1 MAHTL
6 FYSHDGY
13 GLGHVRRNSLIA
25 DALLDADPTN
35 EVTIVT
41 GVAQRPRW
49 LTDPRINVVRVPP
62 LLKDG
67 DGAYRNPG
75 MTFEQAIRDRALAFR
90 ATVERARPDV
100 VVVDRH
106 PYGTGGEL
114 LLGLTLAKEQGA
126 RLVLGLRDVIDEPAA
141 VRAEL
146 AGEGWRDVARIF
158 DEILVYG
165 EKALCDHEAEY
176 GVPMRP
182 TYCGWVC
189 PPAPRARPTR
199 PRLVISAGGGGDGDA
214 VYELGLQALRMRP
227 DWEGCVIAGP
237 YAANVPTDVV
247 HDRRISIVRNATD
260 CVDELSRASAC
271 LQMAGYNSTA
281 EAIACGL
288 RPILVPRRSPRR
300 EQAIRAL
307 RLASLGLADAVDEHA
322 HPSEVAWLLDRPRL
336 LPLGAAT
343 AAGVRLDG
351 AARAARHI
359 QALGTRVSI
368 NLTQRRPME
377 VLVP

>member
-1 MAHTL
+1 M
-6 FYSHDGY
+6 
-13 GLGHVRRNSLIA
+13 
-25 DALLDADPTN
+25 
-35 EVTIVT
+35 
-41 GVAQRPRW
+41 
-49 LTDPRINVVRVPP
+49 VRVPP

-75 MTFEQAIRDRALAFR
+75 MTFEAAIRDRALAFR
-90 ATVERARPDV
+90 AAVERVRPDV

-114 LLGLTLAKEQGA
+114 LLGLTVAKEQGGPGWCWGCATSSTSPRPSGRSSPA
-126 RLVLGLRDVIDEPAA
+126 RAGATSPASSTRSSSTARRPCATTRPSTGL
-141 VRAEL
+141 
-146 AGEGWRDVARIF
+146 
-158 DEILVYG
+158 
-165 EKALCDHEAEY
+165 
-176 GVPMRP
+176 PMRP
-182 TYCGWVC
+182 TYAAGS
-189 PPAPRARPTR
+189 ARPPPEPGPPGR
-199 PRLVISAGGGGDGDA
+199 ASSSAPAAAAYGDA
-214 VYELGLQALRMRP
+214 VTALGLQALRLRTE
-227 DWEGCVIAGP
+227 WEGCVIAGP

-260 CVDELSRASAC
+260 CLDELSRASAS

-359 QALGTRVSI
+359 QALGARVSI
-368 NLTQRRPME
+368 NLRQRRPMQ

>member
-1 MAHTL
+1 VVNVL

-25 DALLDADPTN
+25 DALLEADPTN

-41 GVAQRPRW
+41 GLARRPRW
-49 LTDPRINVVRVPP
+49 LTDARIRVVNVPP
-62 LLKDG
+62 LLKDH

-75 MTFEQAIRDRALAFR
+75 MTFEDAIRDRALAFR
-90 ATVERARPDV
+90 AAVERTRPDV

-114 LLGLTLAKEQGA
+114 LLGLNVAKDLGA
-126 RLVLGLRDVIDEPAA
+126 RLILGLRDVIDEPAA

-146 AGEGWRDVARIF
+146 AGEGWRDVARVF

-165 EKALCDHEAEY
+165 EKSLCDQEAEY
-176 GVPMRP
+176 GLPLRP

-189 PPAPRARPTR
+189 PPVTRARPTR
-199 PRLVISAGGGGDGDA
+199 ARLVISAGGGGDGDA
-214 VYELGLQALRMRP
+214 VYQLGLHALRLRP
-227 DWEGCVIAGP
+227 QWEGCVVAGP
-237 YAANVPTDVV
+237 YAANVPTDLVR
-247 HDRRISIVRNATD
+247 DRRISIVRNATD
-260 CVDELSRASAC
+260 CVGELTRASAS

-307 RLASLGLADAVDEHA
+307 RLSALGLADTVDEGA

-336 LPLGAAT
+336 LDPAAV
-343 AAGVRLDG
+343 ADAGIRLDG
-351 AARAARHI
+351 ASRAAQHI
-359 QALGTRVSI
+359 QTR
-368 NLTQRRPME
+368 TA
-377 VLVP
+377 VLVR

>member
-1 MAHTL
+1 VVNVL

-25 DALLDADPTN
+25 DALLDADPSN
-35 EVTIVT
+35 QVTIVT
-41 GVAQRPRW
+41 GVAKRPRW
-49 LTDPRINVVRVPP
+49 ISDGRIAVVGVPP
-62 LLKDG
+62 LLKDR

-90 ATVERARPDV
+90 AAVERTRPDV

-114 LLGLTLAKEQGA
+114 LLGLTLAKDQGA

-146 AGEGWRDVARIF
+146 AGEGWRDVANIF

-165 EKALCDHEAEY
+165 EQSLCDQEAEY
-176 GVPMRP
+176 GLPMRP
-182 TYCGWVC
+182 TYCGWVS
-189 PPAPRARPTR
+189 PPTVRARPTR
-199 PRLVISAGGGGDGDA
+199 ARLVISAGGGGDGDA
-214 VYELGLQALRMRP
+214 VYALGLRALQLRP
-227 DWEGCVIAGP
+227 TWQGCVVAGP
-237 YAANVPTDVV
+237 YAANVPTGLVR
-247 HDRRISIVRNATD
+247 DRRISIVRNATD
-260 CVDELSRASAC
+260 CIDELSQASAS
-271 LQMAGYNSTA
+271 LQMAGYNSTV

-307 RLASLGLADAVDEHA
+307 RLSALGLADTVDEQA
-322 HPSEVAWLLDRPRL
+322 DPSEVAWLLDRPRL
-336 LPLGAAT
+336 LAPQAA
-343 AAGVRLDG
+343 ADAGIRLDG
-351 AARAARHI
+351 AQRAARHI
-359 QALGTRVSI
+359 QRALRVVPH
-368 NLTQRRPME
+368 RRP

>member
-1 MAHTL
+1 M
-6 FYSHDGY
+6 
-13 GLGHVRRNSLIA
+13 
-25 DALLDADPTN
+25 LDADPTN

-41 GVAQRPRW
+41 GVAKRPRW
-49 LTDPRINVVRVPP
+49 LTDPRISVVKVPP

-90 ATVERARPDV
+90 AAVERTRPDV

-114 LLGLTLAKEQGA
+114 LLGLTLAKELGA

-146 AGEGWRDVARIF
+146 AGEGWRNVATVF
-158 DEILVYG
+158 DEVFVYG
-165 EKALCDHEAEY
+165 EKSLCDHEAEY
-176 GVPMRP
+176 GLPFSP

-189 PPAPRARPTR
+189 PPATRARPTR
-199 PRLVISAGGGGDGDA
+199 SRLVISAGGGGDGDA
-214 VYELGLQALRMRP
+214 VYQLGLQALRLRT
-227 DWEGCVIAGP
+227 DWEGCVVAGP
-237 YAANVPTDVV
+237 YAANVPSDVV
-247 HDRRISIVRNATD
+247 RDRRISIVRNATD
-260 CVDELSRASAC
+260 CVSELTRASAS

-288 RPILVPRRSPRR
+288 RPILVPRRAPRR

-307 RLASLGLADAVDEHA
+307 RLASLGLADTVDENA

-336 LPLGAAT
+336 LPLGAA
-343 AAGVRLDG
+343 ANAGVRLDG
-351 AARAARHI
+351 AARAAQRI
-359 QALGTRVSI
+359 QLLGARERI
-368 NLTQRRPME
+368 NLTFAERHLQA
-377 VLVP
+377 VAS

>member
-1 MAHTL
+1 MVNVL

-35 EVTIVT
+35 QVTIVT
-41 GVAQRPRW
+41 GLAKRPRW
-49 LTDPRINVVRVPP
+49 LTDKRISVVTVPP

-75 MTFEQAIRDRALAFR
+75 MTFEQAIRDRAMTFR
-90 ATVERARPDV
+90 AAVERICPDV
-100 VVVDRH
+100 IVIDRH
-106 PYGTGGEL
+106 PFGTGGEL
-114 LLGLTLAKEQGA
+114 LLGLTLAKAQGA
-126 RLVLGLRDVIDEPAA
+126 RLILGLRDVIDEPAA

-146 AGEGWRDVARIF
+146 AGEGWRDVPRIF

-165 EKALCDHEAEY
+165 ERSLCDHEAEY
-176 GVPMRP
+176 GLPMRP

-189 PPAPRARPTR
+189 PPVARARPTR
-199 PRLVISAGGGGDGDA
+199 ARLVISAGGGGDGDA
-214 VYELGLQALRMRP
+214 VYQLGLQALRLRP
-227 DWEGCVIAGP
+227 EWEGCVVAGP
-237 YAANVPTDVV
+237 YAANVPTDLV

-260 CVDELSRASAC
+260 CVGELSRASAS

-307 RLASLGLADAVDEHA
+307 RLSALGLADTADEHA

-336 LPLGAAT
+336 LDPAAVT

-351 AARAARHI
+351 ATRAAAHI
-359 QALGTRVSI
+359 QARLR
-368 NLTQRRPME
+368 